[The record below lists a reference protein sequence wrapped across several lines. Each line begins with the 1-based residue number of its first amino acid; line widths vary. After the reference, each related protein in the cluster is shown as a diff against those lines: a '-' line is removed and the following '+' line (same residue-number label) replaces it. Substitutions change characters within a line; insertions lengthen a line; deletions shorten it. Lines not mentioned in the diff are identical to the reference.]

1 MNPRDTTNERPKPV
15 LAGAAASEY
24 DAIVVGA
31 RVAGAATA
39 MLLARRG
46 RRVLLVDRRR
56 PGSDTLSTH
65 ALMRAGVL
73 QLKRW
78 GLLDAVI
85 AAGTPPVHKNVMRYG
100 DVVDP
105 IEIKPKAGVDALY
118 APRRTVLD
126 TLLVEAAEAS
136 GVEVRFGVAVDGLCV
151 DPQGRVA
158 GIAGRDAAGVPFEAT
173 ARITVGADGIRSVVA
188 LGAGAP
194 VLHRGTGST
203 AVVYGYFEGSDLPT
217 EFEFSYR
224 TGASAGFIPT
234 NDGQVCVWA
243 GAPSARWLAELRHEP
258 DLGFARMLAAAEPS
272 AVEKVKAARLVGR
285 LHGFAGEPS
294 YLRQP
299 WGPGWALVGDA
310 SHFKD
315 PIAAHGITDALRDA
329 ELLAIAIDHA
339 MTAGGIGEAAALE
352 RYHQTRDRLSLRMHA
367 ASDAVARY
375 DWTTETVR
383 DLLIEMAK
391 SMGDEVELLS
401 KLDAFEAGGTAAG
414 STNAASSSAPATPAA
429 TMIATAT
436 PAATAPATAVIAA
449 NATASP
455 IATASALPATS
466 PPAPRPSDEVAVAFI
481 QALARRDWAAIERL
495 LAPEVWMRALLPSRV
510 HEEKTAAGAL
520 AIFRKWFDAPTT
532 RLLEAEHHTLAGR
545 EHLCYRFLVR
555 RDHPETPGRKIAG
568 GKAGDGG
575 QPSTSSGGAG
585 DLSPWH
591 LVEQTGFCR
600 VKDGRISRLDL
611 ACTGFHPI
619 ATATTYEHA
628 A

>member
-1 MNPRDTTNERPKPV
+1 MTPREHISERPRPIQIGSR
-15 LAGAAASEY
+15 APEY

-85 AAGTPPVHKNVMRYG
+85 AAGTPPVHRNVMRYG
-100 DVVDP
+100 DRVDP

-126 TLLVEAAEAS
+126 TILVEAAEAS
-136 GVEVRFGVAVDGLCV
+136 GVEVRFGVTVDGLCV
-151 DPQGRVA
+151 DAQGRVA
-158 GIAGRDAAGVPFEAT
+158 GIATRDASG
-173 ARITVGADGIRSVVA
+173 ARCEIAARYTVGADGIRSVVA

-194 VLHRGTGST
+194 VLHRGTGSS
-203 AVVYGYFEGSDLPT
+203 AVVYGYFDGEGLPT
-217 EFEFSYR
+217 EFEFSYC
-224 TGASAGFIPT
+224 TGASGGFIPT

-243 GAPSARWLAELRHEP
+243 GTSSARWLTELRTEP
-258 DLGFARMLAAAEPS
+258 DLGFARMLGAS
-272 AVEKVKAARLVGR
+272 APHATEVMKTARLVGR
-285 LHGFAGEPS
+285 LHGFAGEVS

-329 ELLAIAIDHA
+329 ELLAIAIDEA
-339 MTAGGIGEAAALE
+339 MTGGRTREAATLE
-352 RYHQTRDRLSLRMHA
+352 RYHETRDRLSLRMHR

-375 DWTTETVR
+375 DWTSETVR

-401 KLDAFEAGGTAAG
+401 KLDDEDTAIIERPAIVANEARPAQAAVPPTAA
-414 STNAASSSAPATPAA
+414 PAA
-429 TMIATAT
+429 
-436 PAATAPATAVIAA
+436 AA
-449 NATASP
+449 
-455 IATASALPATS
+455 
-466 PPAPRPSDEVAVAFI
+466 DEVAVAFL
-481 QALARRDWAAIERL
+481 QALARQDWTSIERL
-495 LAPEVWMRALLPSRV
+495 LAPDVWMRTLLPSRV
-510 HEEKTAAGAL
+510 HEETTAAGAL
-520 AIFRKWFDAPTT
+520 AMFRKWFDAPTS

-555 RDHPETPGRKIAG
+555 RDQAETPWAIPG
-568 GKAGDGG
+568 
-575 QPSTSSGGAG
+575 SGGGA
-585 DLSPWH
+585 WH
-591 LVEQTGFCR
+591 LVEQTGFCK

-611 ACTGFHPI
+611 VCTGFHPI
-619 ATATTYEHA
+619 SAMTENERA